1 MVPRIFKVTGILCIA
16 FVLAVGSLNAQWL
29 EAPAESRSYQQGG
42 TLYEPLM
49 EFVYELESRT
59 ELMNVQKV
67 TETLMGRD
75 VVLCIL
81 SNPPIF
87 SPADIDK
94 TGKPVV
100 LLVQNVHGS
109 EVAGKDASMELM
121 RDLVFGD
128 LRPLL
133 DKVVVLNVPTINP
146 DGAEVRRR
154 TNEQGFDMNRDYIK
168 LESQEI
174 YSLITKIINIWH
186 PDIHLDSHHG
196 GAVPYTL
203 TFQTNMNPAG
213 DKELMRFGNEEILSR
228 VRAAL
233 RAEDY
238 DGFWY
243 SGGRRGADG
252 VATWTPTS
260 VEPRKQHVYS
270 TLANMI
276 GFLYETP
283 GNSYRVINNGT
294 EVVEIPREERYKH
307 QVRGQYIGQRELVKF
322 AAERGDDLKR
332 VIGEAK
338 MRAIELGNND
348 SDNDQIP
355 IEYERVS
362 KFEEDFWLRKEG
374 GEPGEYELVR
384 GEVHTLFVPTRT
396 TTRPWGYLMP
406 PQLAEVIPVL
416 MDHEI
421 TVKQLTEPAEVEVE
435 VYYAQDITHDEY
447 FQGHYLTRVT
457 AVKDTQTV
465 QFPAG
470 SFFVPTGQQKSNFL
484 CYLLEPETNDNLVTW
499 EYLNDFLSIRAPR
512 GGEPREM
519 GELVR
524 VVGARGVR
532 DTTLLVGVR
541 TGVRDTTFFI
551 QARRIAEVT
560 QERPQRPSGQLI
572 PIYRL
577 MKKTNLKGVLVQS
590 PNEYDKNRYIK

>member
-1 MVPRIFKVTGILCIA
+1 MVPRIFKVTGILFIA
-16 FVLAVGSLNAQWL
+16 FVLAVGSLHAQWL
-29 EAPAESRSYQQGG
+29 EAPAESQSYQGGG

-75 VVLCIL
+75 IVLCIL

-100 LLVQNVHGS
+100 LLVQNVHGG
-109 EVAGKDASMELM
+109 EVSGKDASLELM
-121 RDLVFGD
+121 RDLVLGD

-133 DKVVVLNVPTINP
+133 DDVVVLNVPTVNP
-146 DGAEVRRR
+146 DGAEARGRR

-174 YSLITKIINIWH
+174 YSLITKIINKWH

-196 GAVPYTL
+196 GAAPYTL

-213 DKELMRFGNEEILSR
+213 DKELMRFGNEEILPR

-233 RAEDY
+233 QAEDY

-283 GNSYRVINNGT
+283 GGSHRVINNGT

-307 QVRGQYIGQRELVKF
+307 QVRGEYIGQRELVKF
-322 AAERGDDLKR
+322 AADRGEELKR

-355 IEYERVS
+355 LEYERVS
-362 KFEEDFWLRKEG
+362 KFEDDFWLRKEG

-384 GEVHTLFVPTRT
+384 GEVHTLFTPTKT

-406 PQLAEVIPVL
+406 PQLAEVLPVL

-421 TVKQLTEPAEVEVE
+421 TVKQLTEPVEVEVE
-435 VYYAQDITHDEY
+435 VYYAQEIVNSQY
-447 FQGHYLTRVT
+447 FQGHYLKQVT
-457 AVKDTQTV
+457 AEKHTETIQL
-465 QFPAG
+465 PAG
-470 SFFVPTGQQKSNFL
+470 SFFIPTGQQKSNFL
-484 CYLLEPETNDNLVTW
+484 CYLLEPETNDNLITW
-499 EYLNDFLSIRAPR
+499 EYLNDFLRVSTP
-512 GGEPREM
+512 PREGQPQEM
-519 GELVR
+519 AGFAR
-524 VVGARGVR
+524 TRTGARGVR
-532 DTTLLVGVR
+532 DTTLVV
-541 TGVRDTTFFI
+541 
-551 QARRIAEVT
+551 QALRRQAEVT
-560 QERPQRPSGQLI
+560 QERPQRPSGQRI

-577 MKKTNLKGVLVQS
+577 MKKTNLKGVLVQP
-590 PNEYDKNRYIK
+590 PNEYYKNRYIK